1 MIYNGYKCGKVKVMN
16 TSRPQF
22 PVQITV
28 DQKHLYNV
36 EYFKYLGSMAKNDA
50 KCIRNIKPRTGMAEE
65 TLNKQKTLFTSKMD
79 LNVREK
85 LAKCYV

>member
-1 MIYNGYKCGKVKVMN
+1 MICNECGKIRVMN

-22 PVQITV
+22 PVQIMV

-36 EYFKYLGSMAKNDA
+36 EYFKYSGSMTTNGAR
-50 KCIRNIKPRTGMAEE
+50 CIRSIKPRTGMTKE

-85 LAKCYV
+85 LSKCYV